1 MSLTETVPH
10 IASSVVGLR
19 RGARGG
25 SGVVI
30 APGRVLTLAH
40 HLRAD
45 EVEVAFAGGRT
56 AHGAVVGRDPDLD
69 LAVLE
74 VDTGDAAPIRWA
86 GDGAPGIGAPVIAAA
101 DPGGSGLRVTAGA
114 VSAEPT
120 RLRGRR
126 GRPVEGV
133 LEHTAPLPR
142 GAGGGPL
149 LDEDGAVLGIN
160 ALRQR
165 GGFILALPASEV
177 RPRVDA
183 LLAGGT
189 AEPRRLGVAIVPPRA
204 ARRMRRAVGLDDRE
218 GLLVRGVAQDGPA
231 AAAGIQRGDLLV
243 TADGAP
249 LDGID
254 ALYAALDGAPE
265 DAQLVLGV
273 VRGSEEL
280 EVPVTVPAA
289 SAPAAGEAPEDP
301 S

>member
-1 MSLTETVPH
+1 MTLSQLVPR

-25 SGVVI
+25 SGVVL
-30 APGRVLTLAH
+30 APGRVLTLSH

-56 AHGAVVGRDPDLD
+56 ARATVAGRDPDLD
-69 LAVLE
+69 LALLD
-74 VDTGDAAPIRWA
+74 VDTGDATPISWA
-86 GDGAPGIGAPVIAAA
+86 GAEVPGIGAPVVAAA

-114 VSAEPT
+114 VSAAPT

-149 LDEDGAVLGIN
+149 LDEAGAVLGIN

-177 RPRVDA
+177 RPRAEA
-183 LLAGGT
+183 LLAGRAT
-189 AEPRRLGVAIVPPRA
+189 EPRRLGVAIVPPRA

-218 GLLVRGVAQDGPA
+218 GLLVRGVAEGGPA
-231 AAAGIQRGDLLV
+231 AAAGLQRGDLLV
-243 TADGAP
+243 AAAGAP

-254 ALYAALDGAPE
+254 ALYAAVDAAPQDGP
-265 DAQLVLGV
+265 LVLRV
-273 VRGSEEL
+273 VRGAEDL
-280 EVPVTVPAA
+280 DVAVTVP
-289 SAPAAGEAPEDP
+289 PAAAAPGPEEAP
-301 S
+301 